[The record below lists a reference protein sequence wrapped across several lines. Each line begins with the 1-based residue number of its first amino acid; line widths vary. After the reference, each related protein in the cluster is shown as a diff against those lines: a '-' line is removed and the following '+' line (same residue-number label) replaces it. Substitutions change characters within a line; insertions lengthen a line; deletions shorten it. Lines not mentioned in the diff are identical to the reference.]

1 LGKRGS
7 CWPDRSTLF
16 AMYATTELSKQV
28 YCTVSAGFARFR
40 WLASARGTHNETTCT
55 AHSTDT
61 RIGVVSYDFAL
72 KGQESSPRA
81 IAHEA

>member
-1 LGKRGS
+1 
-7 CWPDRSTLF
+7 
-16 AMYATTELSKQV
+16 MYATTELSKQV

-40 WLASARGTHNETTCT
+40 WLASARGTHNETTRT

-61 RIGVVSYDFAL
+61 RIGGVFYDFAL
-72 KGQESSPRA
+72 KGQESSSRA